1 MARPRRPPPDKTK
14 KESAAPWPPARA
26 RSGAVL
32 GAAPPRDKEHHPR
45 QLEIWERAH
54 GGDPWPCCCDRGVG
68 EADRLARRC
77 RGQRP
82 KAHAARQRS
91 PPSIKPNR
99 NRRRPPRS
107 KARAGFGAAA
117 SRARGVAKRA
127 VNEAPFINRFSR
139 ARHRPGQEKAERERV
154 RRPSPC
160 CCKPAVGEADPMAR
174 PPWLGRAG
182 HHPIKPKRNRR
193 RRGLQLGHDPAPRS
207 APPRQGIKSTIPPAR
222 NLGARTRRRPLA
234 VLLRSGCWR
243 SRPPSSAPPRPKA
256 LSLRRPSALAALD
269 QAK

>member
-1 MARPRRPPPDKTK
+1 LVSSRLVFLLLLTPPVSARRPRSSQIEIGGGRPGPKLGPDSAPPPRAREAWRKERLTRPPSSID
-14 KESAAPWPPARA
+14 SVALAI
-26 RSGAVL
+26 G
-32 GAAPPRDKEHHPR
+32 
-45 QLEIWERAH
+45 
-54 GGDPWPCCCDRGVG
+54 
-68 EADRLARRC
+68 LARKKLSASASEGPHRVV
-77 RGQRP
+77 
-82 KAHAARQRS
+82 AS
-91 PPSIKPNR
+91 PPS
-99 NRRRPPRS
+99 
-107 KARAGFGAAA
+107 
-117 SRARGVAKRA
+117 AKLT
-127 VNEAPFINRFSR
+127 
-139 ARHRPGQEKAERERV
+139 
-154 RRPSPC
+154 
-160 CCKPAVGEADPMAR
+160 
-174 PPWLGRAG
+174 PWLGRAG